1 MPIVNVLC
9 SLIVIMRHPNL
20 ATLQVAAAS
29 STLSDFIPTSVPHS
43 DYTPLIPDTTPS
55 WHKEPLNDVSPC
67 VRQIMPHEHVVPHIV
82 PNIVPKVNS
91 VPFADVLAAAV
102 QRSVLDGPPYV
113 PQSEPL
119 AVPHSEPLTVPHS
132 EPLAVPHSEPL
143 AVPHS
148 EPLTVPHSEPLTAPL
163 VVPLLP
169 LSKLLV
175 VKKSLAERAVIE
187 DTRDVTRPRVLE
199 DKRGSVV
206 SLVEDASPYVGFLC
220 SPRTQCDDLI
230 VGQDLDTKPGR

>member
-102 QRSVLDGPPYV
+102 PRSVLDGPPYV

-119 AVPHSEPLTVPHS
+119 AVPQSELLTLPQSEPLTLPHS
-132 EPLAVPHSEPL
+132 EPLA
-143 AVPHS
+143 
-148 EPLTVPHSEPLTAPL
+148 VPHSEPLTAPL

-175 VKKSLAERAVIE
+175 KESLAERAVIE